1 MNMIDFNKHDVNI
14 FKNDNIKCNFINY
27 THCYLLYIVSYVRN
41 NDIIFSQSAQ
51 DIDSLHIKIF
61 TLLIE
66 KTKCV
71 PQNYSALFLAVT
83 QAKPE
88 HTYSIISFFRSSQY
102 LVDDVR

>member
-1 MNMIDFNKHDVNI
+1 MMSTFSKMTI

-88 HTYSIISFFRSSQY
+88 HTYSKISFFRSSQY